1 MEKLAFPLDLVN
13 ECDMDEKY
21 FDRIFTLFS
30 DKLAE
35 LGSPLPSVSM
45 IAEED
50 SDPYRVLVST
60 IISLRTKD
68 AVTMEASKRLFQA
81 APDIDTLASMDA
93 GRIAEII
100 KPAGFYRRKGE
111 QLKRIA
117 EMLRDEHGSSVPD
130 DMDTLLSL
138 PGVGLKTASLVL
150 NLGFGIDALC
160 VDCHVHEIS
169 NRLGWVSAKSP
180 EETEK
185 ELRKIL
191 PRRFWIPLNEL
202 LVRYGQIVC
211 TPVSPR
217 CSICPMDA
225 ECRKKGVSRTR

>member
-1 MEKLAFPLDLVN
+1 MVNKKQLD
-13 ECDMDEKY
+13 ETY
-21 FDRIFTLFS
+21 FDKVFTLFS
-30 DKLAE
+30 EKLRSMGA
-35 LGSPLPSVSM
+35 PLPSVSIM
-45 IAEED
+45 AEKNN
-50 SDPYRVLVST
+50 DPYRVLVST

-68 AVTMEASKRLFQA
+68 SVTLAASERLLSRY
-81 APDIDTLASMDA
+81 PDIDSLADA
-93 GRIAEII
+93 DPEEIAELI

-111 QLKRIA
+111 QLKKIA
-117 EMLRDEHGSSVPD
+117 GILRDEHHSSIPA
-130 DMDTLLSL
+130 DMDTIMSL
-138 PGVGLKTASLVL
+138 PGVGIKTASLVL